1 MTTTKKRSN
10 DFLYPSEDI
19 DAIMSVRKIR
29 KCTKNEVIGFCDTC
43 EKLTAVTP
51 DKEFPQFLYCID
63 CEIVDIAFQTDFLK
77 ISSPT
82 HIIEVIKENNDITSP
97 KAKQTCSG
105 CCTNEPN
112 QLAHMDFGG
121 CLYTDESE
129 EIN

>member
-29 KCTKNEVIGFCDTC
+29 KCTKNEVIGFCDMC

-51 DKEFPQFLYCID
+51 DKEFPQFSYCIE

-77 ISSPT
+77 ISSPIHT
-82 HIIEVIKENNDITSP
+82 IEVIKENEIISP
-97 KAKQTCSG
+97 KVSKTCPG
-105 CCTNEPN
+105 CRTDEPN

-121 CLYTDESE
+121 CLYTEDLE